1 VGLTGSGGRC
11 ISCEVRSYHRQRRP
25 RLTGAW
31 GSWPAD
37 RARRGGKPR
46 AETVVLVRR
55 SSTVTYRARAEPGKP
70 PAIISD
76 RVSSII
82 DYPHSVPGEGER
94 SCYSRVLHSERRR
107 PVTGNTTWRGRS
119 DLLGWHICSPK
130 FASIRSFGI
139 GRRMGTVKSAPSTL
153 LRFMLNSTTNGGR
166 LRHLCDVSLGNNVYF
181 FESSRIYQYIHSRN
195 FRG

>member
-1 VGLTGSGGRC
+1 LHLLRGSQLSPATAPAPDRCVGKLASGS
-11 ISCEVRSYHRQRRP
+11 SP
-25 RLTGAW
+25 
-31 GSWPAD
+31 
-37 RARRGGKPR
+37 ARRQASRRDCCAGATFLHGDISR
-46 AETVVLVRR
+46 A
-55 SSTVTYRARAEPGKP
+55 SRAGQT

-166 LRHLCDVSLGNNVYF
+166 PLRHLCDVSLWNNVYF